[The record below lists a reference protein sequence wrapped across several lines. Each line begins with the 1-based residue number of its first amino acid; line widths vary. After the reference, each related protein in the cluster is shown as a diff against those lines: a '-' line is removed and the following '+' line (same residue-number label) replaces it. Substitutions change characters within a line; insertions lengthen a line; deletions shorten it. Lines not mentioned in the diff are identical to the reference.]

1 MPTAG
6 FADSRFESAA
16 ELFNRV
22 IDESPIGG
30 AAVAVYVDGEC
41 VVDLVGGESA
51 PGTPWTADTVNV
63 MYSCTKGFV
72 AVLAGTLVKSG
83 ALDPDAPVTEYWSEF
98 DAISDTITVRGL
110 LEHRA
115 GLSASRHDLTLD
127 EVLDHHTVIRT
138 LLDQEPLWE
147 PGTGYAYHA
156 LTFGTLVDELLRR
169 VDGRSAS
176 AMLHDVFAVPLGV
189 DAWIGVPVS
198 EEHRVAQF
206 VAARQPE
213 PQPIEPGSP
222 FDWQVRA
229 MTFGTAFPAFAPVE
243 PGVGFNS
250 PRVHQAQLPGANG
263 ITSARG
269 LAAMWSAVV
278 TDTNGV
284 RVLDDDTIS
293 MMTERCV
300 TGPSVWG
307 EAGPWTE
314 RGFGVMLDTPA
325 RIPLLSP
332 TSFGHDGYGGQ
343 AGWADVTHRA
353 SFAFLTNNLVF
364 GSREH
369 DRWRGI
375 IADVRRTLE
384 GS

>member
-1 MPTAG
+1 MPAAG
-6 FADSRFESAA
+6 FADPHFESAA
-16 ELFNRV
+16 DLFHRV
-22 IDESPIGG
+22 IDDAPLGG

-41 VVDLVGGESA
+41 VLDLHGGESR
-51 PGTPWTADTVNV
+51 PGTPWSDDTLNV
-63 MYSCTKGFV
+63 MYSCTKGLV
-72 AVLAGTLVKSG
+72 AVLAGTLVEHG
-83 ALDPDAPVTEYWSEF
+83 VLDPDAPVVEYWPEF
-98 DAISDTITVRGL
+98 ASVSSTLTVRGL

-115 GLSASRHDLTLD
+115 GLSATRRDLSLD
-127 EVLDHHTVIRT
+127 EALDHDTVIRA
-138 LLDQEPLWE
+138 LLEQEPLWE

-176 AMLHDVFAVPLGV
+176 EMVRDVFAVPLGV
-189 DAWIGVPVS
+189 DAWIGIPES
-198 EEHRVAQF
+198 NEHRVSEF
-206 VAARQPE
+206 VTARQPE

-222 FDWQVRA
+222 LDWQVRS

-243 PGVGFNS
+243 PGTGFNTA
-250 PRVHQAQLPGANG
+250 RVHQAQLPGANG
-263 ITSARG
+263 ISSARG
-269 LAAMWSAVV
+269 LAQMWSAVV
-278 TDTNGV
+278 TETDGV
-284 RVLDDDTIS
+284 RIISDDTIA
-293 MMTERCV
+293 MMTERRV
-300 TGPSVWG
+300 TGPSVWD
-307 EAGPWTE
+307 EPGPWSE

-325 RIPLLSP
+325 RGPLLSP

-375 IADVRRTLE
+375 LAEVRRILE